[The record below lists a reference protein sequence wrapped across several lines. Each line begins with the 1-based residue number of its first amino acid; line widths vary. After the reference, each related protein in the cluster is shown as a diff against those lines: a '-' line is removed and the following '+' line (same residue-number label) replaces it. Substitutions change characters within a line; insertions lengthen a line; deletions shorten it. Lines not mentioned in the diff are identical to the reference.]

1 MESVDKKSYKN
12 DGNAGVLRRVPASAR
27 TLLDVGCGAGDNAR
41 ILKASGI
48 VVDGVTLSPVERD
61 EAAKFCRRVVIHDL
75 EKGLPAEL
83 SGRYD
88 CVLCSHV
95 LEHICWP
102 EKLLHDIRDRLA
114 PGGVLVVALPNLF
127 FYKNRWNLL
136 AGRFEY
142 EGSGLM
148 DNTHFRWYS
157 FQSAQRLLIRSG
169 FEMVSAEAE
178 GSFPIPFRRR
188 IFPMALTRPVD
199 AWASA
204 RFPGFFG
211 YQMIY
216 SARPAND
223 PPTH

>member
-1 MESVDKKSYKN
+1 MEPVDKKSYKN
-12 DGNAGVLRRVPASAR
+12 DGNAGVLRHVPASAR

-41 ILKASGI
+41 ILKGSGK
-48 VVDGVTLSPVERD
+48 VVDGVTLSPSERD

-83 SGRYD
+83 SGSYD

-114 PGGVLVVALPNLF
+114 PGGLLVVALPNMLY
-127 FYKNRWNLL
+127 YKNRWRILS
-136 AGRFEY
+136 GRLEY
-142 EGSGLM
+142 EESGLM

-157 FQSAQRLLIRSG
+157 FQSAQRLLTRNG

-188 IFPMALTRPVD
+188 IFSAALTRPVD

-204 RFPGFFG
+204 CFPGLFG
-211 YQMIY
+211 HQLIY

-223 PPTH
+223 TQTH